1 VGEIF
6 TSKRIA
12 IAPLIPPG
20 NRVYTGAALNIHGIR
35 FLLVMA
41 PPGSDRAGTLLD
53 KATYRPAF
61 FQFVADGRPPSS
73 FPWLGYST
81 SRWRVARSIEPLS
94 VVHRRDVVRTR
105 AQLEAVI
112 GWWSSKLDIADR
124 DRQVVEERA
133 DRAEKLLDFYFQVFL
148 TPP

>member
-61 FQFVADGRPPSS
+61 FQFVADGRPSS
-73 FPWLGYST
+73 
-81 SRWRVARSIEPLS
+81 ARLTLDWPAGHVGDGIEFGFDP
-94 VVHRRDVVRTR
+94 TR
-105 AQLEAVI
+105 EI
-112 GWWSSKLDIADR
+112 
-124 DRQVVEERA
+124 
-133 DRAEKLLDFYFQVFL
+133 
-148 TPP
+148 